1 MGKVGSWID
10 KKKLSLLKNALHKGE
25 SISEKYSWTIYVL
38 LDLKVV
44 YIITYAY
51 ITFVNLMSS
60 YANSEATSDADSMM
74 LFNITLSPE
83 LRDVEVDSISDSI
96 LWNCRSQSVTN
107 YLYRFLYYMLII
119 VMGTALGYY
128 FVVKCIALIGVSCF
142 CKKFSCPCELN
153 EYGLMKLWHI
163 AVLEQLKVKAELS
176 SQSHQQQP
184 ATDTEKTPKENNE
197 QSQSD
202 SDSQRNVGSRTQVV
216 VVDIENNT
224 DVANTIA
231 KNDSSHSHQSI
242 SLVPEAKDNA
252 HDEIQTPHDSRVD
265 DSVQDETAN
274 MGQPD
279 NSTTSKKPE
288 SSKFE
293 LKDYQSLLSE
303 NVTSDIFKGLTCRS
317 RCTNYCRQAIPGTLL
332 FLSVITLGLSF
343 LSYDLHPLACIVQ
356 PAEDYI
362 SYNATTKRVELEFS
376 DHLSYFQKSA
386 GIVIVVLVITF
397 LILAYCF
404 YRLSEKVIEDIK
416 AKAKIFVD
424 EKTEQLEAKR
434 LLDKKDTIRVQQLPT
449 ADR

>member
-10 KKKLSLLKNALHKGE
+10 KKKSWLVKKALSKGE

-51 ITFVNLMSS
+51 ITIVNLISS
-60 YANSEATSDADSMM
+60 TANSEATSDADSMAV
-74 LFNITLSPE
+74 FNITLSLE
-83 LRDVEVDSISDSI
+83 LRDVEVDFISDSI

-107 YLYRFLYYMLII
+107 YYYRFLYYMLII
-119 VMGTALGYY
+119 AMGTALGGY

-142 CKKFSCPCELN
+142 CKKFSCPCVLN

-163 AVLEQLKVKAELS
+163 AVLEQLKELS
-176 SQSHQQQP
+176 SQPHQQQP
-184 ATDTEKTPKENNE
+184 ATDSEKTPAQTEENIE

-202 SDSQRNVGSRTQVV
+202 SDPQRNPGSRTQVV
-216 VVDIENNT
+216 VADIENNT
-224 DVANTIA
+224 DVENTTA
-231 KNDSSHSHQSI
+231 KNDSSHSYQSI
-242 SLVPEAKDNA
+242 SLVPEAEDNA
-252 HDEIQTPHDSRVD
+252 HDEIQAPHDSKVD

-303 NVTSDIFKGLTCRS
+303 DIDVTSDIFKGLACCS

-376 DHLSYFQKSA
+376 DHLSNFQKSA
-386 GIVIVVLVITF
+386 GSIVVVLAITF
-397 LILAYCF
+397 LLLAGCF
-404 YRLSEKVIEDIK
+404 YRLSIKVIEDIK

-434 LLDKKDTIRVQQLPT
+434 LLDKEDTVRVQ
-449 ADR
+449 